1 MAINKVLK
9 DFQVKTLDVLIFVGK
24 RKDVTD
30 FLFTVISYSY
40 IWRVFVL
47 LVSSETNNP
56 VNIYQFDMFNH
67 ETCSKSLALS

>member
-9 DFQVKTLDVLIFVGK
+9 DFQVKTLDSLIFVGK

-30 FLFTVISYSY
+30 FLFTVTSYSY
-40 IWRVFVL
+40 IWRVLVL

-56 VNIYQFDMFNH
+56 VNIYQFDMFKH
-67 ETCSKSLALS
+67 ETCSKSLTLS